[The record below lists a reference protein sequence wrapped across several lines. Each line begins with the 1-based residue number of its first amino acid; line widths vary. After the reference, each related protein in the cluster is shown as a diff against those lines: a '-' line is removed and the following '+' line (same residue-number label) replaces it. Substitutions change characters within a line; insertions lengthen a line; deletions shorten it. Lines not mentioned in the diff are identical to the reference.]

1 MTVELGR
8 RFVLASGAGLAA
20 LLGVSACSSPPPPPP
35 PTLVNLSMTTAPDAN
50 PNAAG
55 QGAPVIVRVYQL
67 NSAAGFEKAEFF
79 RLLNQDTATLGS
91 DVVKRDEYLLPP
103 GESKTVKLEPGP
115 TVKALGVFAAYRD
128 FGHVNWRGVGEVPE
142 HKTTDVLVKA
152 DANGIDVSSKPG
164 PPPPKPAG

>member
-1 MTVELGR
+1 MTVAVGR
-8 RFVLASGAGLAA
+8 RMVLASGAGLAA
-20 LLGVSACSSPPPPPP
+20 LLGLAGCASPPPPP
-35 PTLVNLSMTTAPDAN
+35 TVVNLSLTTAPDTN

-67 NSAAGFEKAEFF
+67 SSAAGFEKAEFF
-79 RLLNQDTATLGS
+79 RLLNQDAATLGG

-103 GESKTVKLEPGP
+103 GASKTVRIEPGP

-128 FGHVNWRGVGEVPE
+128 FGHVNWRGVAEFPE

-152 DANGIDVSSKPG
+152 DAKGIDVSSKP
-164 PPPPKPAG
+164 AS